1 MDLELEGKKVVVT
14 GGAKGI
20 GASIVRSFAKEG
32 AVPILLGRNPDEAK
46 QLIDEIGIGHSFHL
60 ELTNLSE
67 IESAAKRIS
76 EEIGEIDI
84 LINNAGVNDG
94 IGLEEEPIK
103 FIESLNRN
111 LVHPLSLIHISEPT
125 RPY

>member
-1 MDLELEGKKVVVT
+1 MDLELESKKVVVT

-84 LINNAGVNDG
+84 LINNA
-94 IGLEEEPIK
+94 E
-103 FIESLNRN
+103 
-111 LVHPLSLIHISEPT
+111 
-125 RPY
+125 